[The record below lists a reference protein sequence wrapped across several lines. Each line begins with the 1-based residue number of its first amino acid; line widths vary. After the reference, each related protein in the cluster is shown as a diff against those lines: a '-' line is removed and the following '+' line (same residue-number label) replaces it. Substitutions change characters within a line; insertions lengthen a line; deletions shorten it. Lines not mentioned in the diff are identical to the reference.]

1 MANKTRPWIART
13 AGAALLAAFGAHA
26 QAGTPAVQ
34 AATVGPDST
43 DRIIVKYRDGSTVQL
58 QAAGAASRAQQ
69 RQRSLESSAQRF
81 NARLAH
87 VRGTAL
93 GADVL
98 RLDRHMANADVAALA
113 REIAAA
119 DPDVEYAEPDRIMK
133 PMFVPNDSNY
143 SLQWHYY
150 ESTAGLNLP
159 AAWDLSTGT
168 GITVAVI
175 DTGYRPHVD
184 LAANIVSGYDF
195 IADTFVSNDGDARDA
210 DARDPGDAIVAGEC
224 GSGYPT
230 QDQSSSWH
238 GTHVAGTI
246 AAVTNN
252 GSGVA
257 GVAFGAKVQPV
268 RVLGKCGGYTSDIA
282 DAIVWASGGTV
293 TGVPANATPARVL
306 NLSLGGSGTC
316 DTTTQTA
323 INSARSRNAVVVVAA
338 GNSGAN
344 AANYSPASCTGI
356 VTVAAVNRSGG
367 RAYYSNYG
375 SVVEV
380 AAPGG
385 DMTSS
390 SANGILSTLNAGAT
404 APGADA
410 YAYYQGTSMAT
421 PHVAGVVALMLAK
434 NASLTPDQVITML
447 QSTARTFPATCSQC
461 GSGIVDAAAAVTAAA
476 GGGGGGGG
484 GGGTTIAEVESNNTR
499 TTAQSISTA
508 GTTVNGSFSAK
519 TDTDYYKVV
528 LPAGKKLTATLTPN
542 STSDY
547 DLYLYNSSGTQL
559 SRSINGTGAVD
570 TVTYTNSGSASVTLY
585 VRAYYYSGKTGSTGT
600 YTLGF
605 AW

>member
-1 MANKTRPWIART
+1 MANKIRPWIVRST
-13 AGAALLAAFGAHA
+13 LAALAAAIGSVAA
-26 QAGTPAVQ
+26 AGTPAVQ
-34 AATVGPDST
+34 ASAAAPTTT
-43 DRIIVKYRDGSTVQL
+43 DRIIVKYRDGSTTQM
-58 QAAGAASRAQQ
+58 QAASTNSRALQ
-69 RQRSLESSAQRF
+69 RQSALDSSGARF
-81 NARLAH
+81 NVRMTHL
-87 VRGTAL
+87 RGTAL
-93 GADVL
+93 GANVL
-98 RLDRHMANADVAALA
+98 RLDHHMTNADAAALA
-113 REIAAA
+113 RDIAAA
-119 DPDVEYAEPDRIMK
+119 DPDVEYAEPDRILR
-133 PMFVPNDSNY
+133 PLFTPNDTYYAS
-143 SLQWHYY
+143 QWHYY

-168 GITVAVI
+168 GIVVAVI
-175 DTGYRPHVD
+175 DTGYRPHAD
-184 LAANIVSGYDF
+184 LAANIVPGYDF
-195 IADTFVSNDGDARDA
+195 ITDTAVSNDGNGRDA
-210 DARDPGDAIVAGEC
+210 DASDPGDAIVAGEC

-252 GSGVA
+252 GTGVA

-282 DAIVWASGGTV
+282 DAIIWASGGTV
-293 TGVPANATPARVL
+293 SGVPANATPARVL

-316 DTTTQTA
+316 DTTTQNA

-338 GNSGAN
+338 GNSNAN

-385 DMTSS
+385 DMTSAA
-390 SANGILSTLNAGAT
+390 ANGILSTLNAGT
-404 APGADA
+404 TTPGADV

-447 QSTARTFPATCSQC
+447 QSTARAFPATCSQC
-461 GSGIVDAAAAVTAAA
+461 GAGIVDAAAAVKAAIA
-476 GGGGGGGG
+476 GGGGGGGS
-484 GGGTTIAEVESNNTR
+484 TTVAEVESNNTLA
-499 TTAQSISTA
+499 TAQTIGTA
-508 GTTVNGSFSAK
+508 GTTVNGSFSSK

-528 LPAGKKLTATLTPN
+528 LPAGKTLTATLTPN
-542 STSDY
+542 ASSDY
-547 DLYLYNSSGTQL
+547 DLYLYNSAGTQL
-559 SRSINGTGAVD
+559 ARSVNGKGAAD
-570 TVTYTNSGSASVTLY
+570 TVTYTNTGGSSATLY
-585 VRAYYYSGKTGSTGT
+585 VRAYYYSGSTGTAGT
-600 YTLGF
+600 YTLKLS
-605 AW
+605 W

>member
-1 MANKTRPWIART
+1 MANKIRPWIARST
-13 AGAALLAAFGAHA
+13 IAALLTAVGTAAS
-26 QAGTPAVQ
+26 AGTPSMQ
-34 AATVGPDST
+34 ATSVAPTTT
-43 DRIIVKYRDGSTVQL
+43 DRIIVKYRDGSTTQV
-58 QAAGAASRAQQ
+58 QAANTNSRALQ
-69 RQRSLESSAQRF
+69 RQRSLESSAARF
-81 NARLAH
+81 NARLTH

-93 GADVL
+93 GANVL
-98 RLDRHMANADVAALA
+98 RLDHHMTNADAAALA
-113 REIAAA
+113 RDIAAA
-119 DPDVEYAEPDRIMK
+119 DPDVEYAEPDRILR
-133 PMFVPNDSNY
+133 PMFTPNDTYYAS
-143 SLQWHYY
+143 QWHYY

-175 DTGYRPHVD
+175 DTGYRPHAD

-195 IADTFVSNDGDARDA
+195 INDTAVSNDGDGRDA
-210 DARDPGDAIVAGEC
+210 DPIDPGDAIVAGEC
-224 GSGYPT
+224 GSGYPS

-252 GSGVA
+252 GTGVA
-257 GVAFGAKVQPV
+257 GVAYGAKVQPV

-282 DAIVWASGGTV
+282 DAIIWASGGSV
-293 TGVPANATPARVL
+293 SGVPANPTPARVL

-316 DTTTQTA
+316 DTTTQNA

-390 SANGILSTLNAGAT
+390 SANGILSTLNAGT
-404 APGADA
+404 TTPGADA

-447 QSTARTFPATCSQC
+447 QSTARAFPATCSQC
-461 GSGIVDAAAAVTAAA
+461 GTGIVDAAAAVKAAINA
-476 GGGGGGGG
+476 GGGGTPGGS
-484 GGGTTIAEVESNNTR
+484 TVAEVESNNTR
-499 TTAQSISTA
+499 ATAQTISTA
-508 GTTVNGSFSAK
+508 GTTVNGSFSSNA
-519 TDTDYYKVV
+519 DTDYYKVV

-542 STSDY
+542 ASSDY
-547 DLYLYNSSGTQL
+547 DLYLYNSSGKQL
-559 SRSINGTGAVD
+559 ASSLNGAGTAD

-585 VRAYYYSGKTGSTGT
+585 VRAYFYSGTTGTAGT
-600 YTLGF
+600 YTLKLG
-605 AW
+605 W

>member
-1 MANKTRPWIART
+1 MTHKHRLWIARSVT
-13 AGAALLAAFGAHA
+13 AAALATCGAIA
-26 QAGTPAVQ
+26 QAGTPMAQ
-34 AATVGPDST
+34 AAGAGPDTT
-43 DRIIVKYRDGSTVQL
+43 DRIIVKYRDGSTAQVQ
-58 QAAGAASRAQQ
+58 ANSAGNRPAQ
-69 RQRSLESSAQRF
+69 RQRSLDASAARF
-81 NARLAH
+81 NARLTH
-87 VRGTAL
+87 VRGTGL

-98 RLDRHMANADVAALA
+98 RLDRRMANADVAALA

-119 DPDVEYAEPDRIMK
+119 DPDVEYAEPDRILK
-133 PMFVPNDSNY
+133 PLATPNDSYY

-159 AAWDLSTGT
+159 GAWDLSTGA

-175 DTGYRPHVD
+175 DTGYRPHAD
-184 LAANIVSGYDF
+184 LAANIVAGYDF
-195 IADTFVSNDGDARDA
+195 IADTAVSNDGNGRDA
-210 DARDPGDAIVAGEC
+210 DASDPGDAVVAGEC

-230 QDQSSSWH
+230 QDESSSWH

-252 GSGVA
+252 GTGVA
-257 GVAFGAKVQPV
+257 GVAYGAKVQPV

-282 DAIVWASGGTV
+282 DAIIWASGGTV
-293 TGVPANATPARVL
+293 SGVPANATPARVL
-306 NLSLGGSGTC
+306 NLSLGGSGAC
-316 DTTTQTA
+316 DTTTQNA

-390 SANGILSTLNAGAT
+390 SANGILSTLNAGT
-404 APGADA
+404 TTPGADV
-410 YAYYQGTSMAT
+410 YAYYQGTSMAS

-434 NASLTPDQVITML
+434 NASLTPDQVISML
-447 QSTARTFPATCSQC
+447 QTTARAFPATCSQC
-461 GSGIVDAAAAVTAAA
+461 GAGIVDATAAVTAAA
-476 GGGGGGGG
+476 NGGGGGNP
-484 GGGTTIAEVESNNTR
+484 GTTIAEVESNNTR
-499 TTAQSISTA
+499 ATAQSIANA
-508 GTTVNGSFSAK
+508 GTTVNGSFSNSS
-519 TDTDYYKVV
+519 DTDYYKVV
-528 LPAGKKLTATLTPN
+528 LPAGKKLTAKLTPN

-559 SRSINGTGAVD
+559 ARSINGTGVAD
-570 TVTYTNSGSASVTLY
+570 TVTYTNSGSSSLTLY
-585 VRAYYYSGKTGSTGT
+585 VRAYFYSGKTGTTGT
-600 YTLGF
+600 YTLNF

>member
-1 MANKTRPWIART
+1 MANKIRPWIVRST
-13 AGAALLAAFGAHA
+13 LAALAAAIGSVAA
-26 QAGTPAVQ
+26 AGTPAVQ
-34 AATVGPDST
+34 ASAAAPTTT
-43 DRIIVKYRDGSTVQL
+43 DRIIVKYRDGSTTQM
-58 QAAGAASRAQQ
+58 QAASTNSRALQ
-69 RQRSLESSAQRF
+69 RQSALDSSGARF
-81 NARLAH
+81 NVRMTHL
-87 VRGTAL
+87 RGTAL
-93 GADVL
+93 GANVL
-98 RLDRHMANADVAALA
+98 RLDHHMTNADAAALA
-113 REIAAA
+113 RDIAAA
-119 DPDVEYAEPDRIMK
+119 DPDVEYAEPDRILR
-133 PMFVPNDSNY
+133 PMFTPNDTYYAS
-143 SLQWHYY
+143 QWHYY

-168 GITVAVI
+168 GIVVAVI
-175 DTGYRPHVD
+175 DTGYRPHAD
-184 LAANIVSGYDF
+184 LAANIVPGYDF
-195 IADTFVSNDGDARDA
+195 ITDTAVSNDGNGRDA
-210 DARDPGDAIVAGEC
+210 DASDPGDAIVAGEC

-252 GSGVA
+252 GTGVA

-282 DAIVWASGGTV
+282 DAIIWASGGTV
-293 TGVPANATPARVL
+293 SGVPANTTPARVL

-316 DTTTQTA
+316 DTTTQNA

-338 GNSGAN
+338 GNSNAN

-385 DMTSS
+385 DMTSAA
-390 SANGILSTLNAGAT
+390 ANGILSTLNAGT
-404 APGADA
+404 TTPGADV

-447 QSTARTFPATCSQC
+447 QSTARAFPATCSQC
-461 GSGIVDAAAAVTAAA
+461 GAGIVDAAAAVKAAIA

-484 GGGTTIAEVESNNTR
+484 STTVAEVESNNTLA
-499 TTAQSISTA
+499 TAQTIGTA
-508 GTTVNGSFSAK
+508 GTTVNGSFSSK

-528 LPAGKKLTATLTPN
+528 LPAGKTLTATLTPN
-542 STSDY
+542 ASSDY
-547 DLYLYNSSGTQL
+547 DLYLYNSAGTQL
-559 SRSINGTGAVD
+559 ARSVNGKGAAD
-570 TVTYTNSGSASVTLY
+570 TVTYTNTGGSSATLY
-585 VRAYYYSGKTGSTGT
+585 VRAYYYSGSTGTAGT
-600 YTLGF
+600 YTLKLS
-605 AW
+605 W

>member
-1 MANKTRPWIART
+1 MANKIRPWIVRST
-13 AGAALLAAFGAHA
+13 LAALAAAIGSVAA
-26 QAGTPAVQ
+26 AGTPAVQ
-34 AATVGPDST
+34 ASAAAPTTT
-43 DRIIVKYRDGSTVQL
+43 DRIIVKYRDGSTTQM
-58 QAAGAASRAQQ
+58 QAASTNSRALQ
-69 RQRSLESSAQRF
+69 RQSALDSSGARF
-81 NARLAH
+81 NVRMTHL
-87 VRGTAL
+87 RGTAL
-93 GADVL
+93 GANVL
-98 RLDRHMANADVAALA
+98 RLDHHMTNADAAALA
-113 REIAAA
+113 RDIAAA
-119 DPDVEYAEPDRIMK
+119 DPDVEYAEPDRILR
-133 PMFVPNDSNY
+133 PMFTPNDTYYAS
-143 SLQWHYY
+143 QWHYY

-159 AAWDLSTGT
+159 AAWDLSTGA
-168 GITVAVI
+168 GIVVAVI
-175 DTGYRPHVD
+175 DTGYRPHAD
-184 LAANIVSGYDF
+184 LAANIVPGYDF
-195 IADTFVSNDGDARDA
+195 ITDTAVSNDGNGRDA
-210 DARDPGDAIVAGEC
+210 DASDPGDAIVAGEC

-252 GSGVA
+252 GTGVA

-282 DAIVWASGGTV
+282 DAIIWASGGTV
-293 TGVPANATPARVL
+293 SGVPANATPARVL

-316 DTTTQTA
+316 DTTTQNA

-338 GNSGAN
+338 GNSNAN

-385 DMTSS
+385 DMTSAA
-390 SANGILSTLNAGAT
+390 ANGILSTLNAGT
-404 APGADA
+404 TTPGADV

-447 QSTARTFPATCSQC
+447 QSTARAFPATCSQC
-461 GSGIVDAAAAVTAAA
+461 GAGIVDAAAAVKAAIA

-484 GGGTTIAEVESNNTR
+484 STTVAEVESNNTLA
-499 TTAQSISTA
+499 TAQTIGTA
-508 GTTVNGSFSAK
+508 GTTVNGSFSSK

-528 LPAGKKLTATLTPN
+528 LPAGKTLTATLTPN
-542 STSDY
+542 ASSDY
-547 DLYLYNSSGTQL
+547 DLYLYNSAGTQL
-559 SRSINGTGAVD
+559 ARSVNGKGAAD
-570 TVTYTNSGSASVTLY
+570 TVTYTNTGGSSATLY
-585 VRAYYYSGKTGSTGT
+585 VRAYYYSGSTGTAGT
-600 YTLGF
+600 YTLKLS
-605 AW
+605 W

>member
-1 MANKTRPWIART
+1 MANKIRPWIVRST
-13 AGAALLAAFGAHA
+13 LAALTAAIGSVAA
-26 QAGTPAVQ
+26 AGTPAVQ
-34 AATVGPDST
+34 ASAAAPTTT
-43 DRIIVKYRDGSTVQL
+43 DRIIVKYRDGSTTQM
-58 QAAGAASRAQQ
+58 QAVSTNSRALQ
-69 RQRSLESSAQRF
+69 RQSALDSSGARF
-81 NARLAH
+81 NVRMTHL
-87 VRGTAL
+87 RGTAL
-93 GADVL
+93 GANVL
-98 RLDRHMANADVAALA
+98 RLDHHMTNADAAALA
-113 REIAAA
+113 RDIAAA
-119 DPDVEYAEPDRIMK
+119 DPDVEYAEPDRILR
-133 PMFVPNDSNY
+133 PMFTPNDTYYAS
-143 SLQWHYY
+143 QWHYY

-159 AAWDLSTGT
+159 AAWDLSTGA
-168 GITVAVI
+168 GIVVAVI
-175 DTGYRPHVD
+175 DTGYRPHAD
-184 LAANIVSGYDF
+184 LAANIVPGYDF
-195 IADTFVSNDGDARDA
+195 ITDTAVSNDGNGRDA
-210 DARDPGDAIVAGEC
+210 DASDPGDAIVAGEC

-252 GSGVA
+252 GTGVA

-282 DAIVWASGGTV
+282 DAIIWASGGTV
-293 TGVPANATPARVL
+293 SGVPANTTPARVL
-306 NLSLGGSGTC
+306 NLSLGGSGAC
-316 DTTTQTA
+316 DTTTQNA

-338 GNSGAN
+338 GNSNAN

-385 DMTSS
+385 DMTSAA
-390 SANGILSTLNAGAT
+390 ANGILSTLNAGT
-404 APGADA
+404 TTPGADV

-447 QSTARTFPATCSQC
+447 QSTARAFPATCSQC
-461 GSGIVDAAAAVTAAA
+461 GAGIVDAAAAVKAAIA

-484 GGGTTIAEVESNNTR
+484 STTVAEVESNNTLA
-499 TTAQSISTA
+499 TAQTIGTT
-508 GTTVNGSFSAK
+508 GTTVNGSFSSK

-542 STSDY
+542 ASSDY
-547 DLYLYNSSGTQL
+547 DLYLYNSAGTQL
-559 SRSINGTGAVD
+559 ARSVNGKGAAD
-570 TVTYTNSGSASVTLY
+570 SVTYTNTGSSSATLY
-585 VRAYYYSGKTGSTGT
+585 VRAYYYSGSTGT
-600 YTLGF
+600 AGTYALKLS
-605 AW
+605 W

>member
-1 MANKTRPWIART
+1 MANKIRPWIVRST
-13 AGAALLAAFGAHA
+13 LAALAAAIGSVAA
-26 QAGTPAVQ
+26 AGTPAVQ
-34 AATVGPDST
+34 ASAAAPTTT
-43 DRIIVKYRDGSTVQL
+43 DRIIVKYRDGSTTQM
-58 QAAGAASRAQQ
+58 QAASTNSRALQ
-69 RQRSLESSAQRF
+69 RQSALDSSGARF
-81 NARLAH
+81 NVRMTHL
-87 VRGTAL
+87 RGTAL
-93 GADVL
+93 GANVL
-98 RLDRHMANADVAALA
+98 RLDHHMTNADAAALA
-113 REIAAA
+113 RDIAAA
-119 DPDVEYAEPDRIMK
+119 DPDVEYAEPDRILR
-133 PMFVPNDSNY
+133 PMFTPNDTYYAS
-143 SLQWHYY
+143 QWHYY

-168 GITVAVI
+168 GIVVAVI
-175 DTGYRPHVD
+175 DTGYRPHAD
-184 LAANIVSGYDF
+184 LAANIVPGYDF
-195 IADTFVSNDGDARDA
+195 ITDTAVSNDGNGRDA
-210 DARDPGDAIVAGEC
+210 DASDPGDAIVAGEC

-252 GSGVA
+252 GTGVA

-282 DAIVWASGGTV
+282 DAIIWASGGTV
-293 TGVPANATPARVL
+293 SGVPANATPARVL

-316 DTTTQTA
+316 DTTTQNA

-338 GNSGAN
+338 GNSNAN

-385 DMTSS
+385 DMTSAA
-390 SANGILSTLNAGAT
+390 ANGILSTLNAGT
-404 APGADA
+404 TTPGADV

-447 QSTARTFPATCSQC
+447 QSTARAFPATCSQC
-461 GSGIVDAAAAVTAAA
+461 GAGIVDAAAAVKAAIA
-476 GGGGGGGG
+476 GGGGGGGS
-484 GGGTTIAEVESNNTR
+484 TTVAEVESNNTLA
-499 TTAQSISTA
+499 TAQTIGTA
-508 GTTVNGSFSAK
+508 GTTVNGSFSSK

-528 LPAGKKLTATLTPN
+528 LPAGKTLTATLTPN
-542 STSDY
+542 ASSDY
-547 DLYLYNSSGTQL
+547 DLYLYNSAGTQL
-559 SRSINGTGAVD
+559 ARSVNGKGAAD
-570 TVTYTNSGSASVTLY
+570 TVTYTNTGGSSATLY
-585 VRAYYYSGKTGSTGT
+585 VRAYYYSGSTGTAGT
-600 YTLGF
+600 YTLKLS
-605 AW
+605 W

>member
-1 MANKTRPWIART
+1 MANKIRPWIARST
-13 AGAALLAAFGAHA
+13 FAALAAAIGSAA
-26 QAGTPAVQ
+26 MAGTPAMQ
-34 AATVGPDST
+34 ATSATPTTT
-43 DRIIVKYRDGSTVQL
+43 DRIIVKYRDGSSTQV
-58 QAAGAASRAQQ
+58 QAAASNSLALQ
-69 RQRSLESSAQRF
+69 RQSALDSSAARF
-81 NARLAH
+81 NVRMTHL
-87 VRGTAL
+87 RGTAL
-93 GADVL
+93 GANVL
-98 RLDRHMANADVAALA
+98 RLDHHMTNADAAALA
-113 REIAAA
+113 RDIAAA
-119 DPDVEYAEPDRIMK
+119 DPEVEYAEPDRILR
-133 PMFVPNDSNY
+133 PMFTPNDTYYAS
-143 SLQWHYY
+143 QWHYY

-175 DTGYRPHVD
+175 DTGYRPHAD

-195 IADTFVSNDGDARDA
+195 ITDTTVSNDGNGRDA
-210 DARDPGDAIVAGEC
+210 DPSDPGDAIVAGEC
-224 GSGYPT
+224 GSGYPA

-252 GSGVA
+252 GTGVA

-282 DAIVWASGGTV
+282 DAIIWASGGTV
-293 TGVPANATPARVL
+293 SGVPANATPARVL
-306 NLSLGGSGTC
+306 NLSLGGSGSC
-316 DTTTQTA
+316 DTTTQNA
-323 INSARSRNAVVVVAA
+323 ITSARSRNAVVVVAA

-385 DMTSS
+385 DMTSA

-404 APGADA
+404 TPGADA

-447 QSTARTFPATCSQC
+447 QSTARAFPATCSQC
-461 GSGIVDAAAAVTAAA
+461 GTGIVDAAAAVNAAIA
-476 GGGGGGGG
+476 GS
-484 GGGTTIAEVESNNTR
+484 GGGTGSTTVAEVESNNTR
-499 TTAQSISTA
+499 STAQTISTA
-508 GTTVNGSFSAK
+508 GTTVNGSFSSK

-528 LPAGKKLTATLTPN
+528 LAAGKKLTATLTPN
-542 STSDY
+542 TSSDY

-559 SRSINGTGAVD
+559 ARSVNGTGTVD
-570 TVTYTNSGSASVTLY
+570 TVTYTNSGSSGATLY
-585 VRAYYYSGKTGSTGT
+585 VRAYYYSGSTGTAGT
-600 YTLGF
+600 YTLKLS
-605 AW
+605 W

>member
-1 MANKTRPWIART
+1 MANKIRPWIVRST
-13 AGAALLAAFGAHA
+13 LAALTAAIGSIAA
-26 QAGTPAVQ
+26 AGTPAVQ
-34 AATVGPDST
+34 ASAAAPTTT
-43 DRIIVKYRDGSTVQL
+43 DRIIVKYRDGSTTQM
-58 QAAGAASRAQQ
+58 QAASTNSRALQ
-69 RQRSLESSAQRF
+69 RQSALDSSGARF
-81 NARLAH
+81 NVRMTHL
-87 VRGTAL
+87 RGTAL
-93 GADVL
+93 GANVL
-98 RLDRHMANADVAALA
+98 RLDHHMTNADAAALA
-113 REIAAA
+113 RDIAAA
-119 DPDVEYAEPDRIMK
+119 DPDVEYAEPDRILR
-133 PMFVPNDSNY
+133 PLFTPNDTYYAS
-143 SLQWHYY
+143 QWHYY

-168 GITVAVI
+168 GIVVAVI
-175 DTGYRPHVD
+175 DTGYRPHAD
-184 LAANIVSGYDF
+184 LAANIVPGYDF
-195 IADTFVSNDGDARDA
+195 ITDTAVSNDGNGRDA
-210 DARDPGDAIVAGEC
+210 DASDPGDAIVAGEC

-252 GSGVA
+252 GTGVA

-282 DAIVWASGGTV
+282 DAIIWASGGTV
-293 TGVPANATPARVL
+293 SGVPANATPARVL

-316 DTTTQTA
+316 DTTTQNA

-338 GNSGAN
+338 GNSNAN

-385 DMTSS
+385 DMTSAA
-390 SANGILSTLNAGAT
+390 ANGILSTLNAGT
-404 APGADA
+404 TTPGADV

-447 QSTARTFPATCSQC
+447 QSTARAFPATCSQC
-461 GSGIVDAAAAVTAAA
+461 GAGIVDAAAAVKAAIA
-476 GGGGGGGG
+476 GGGGGGS
-484 GGGTTIAEVESNNTR
+484 TTVAEVESNNTLA
-499 TTAQSISTA
+499 TAQTIGTA
-508 GTTVNGSFSAK
+508 GTTVNGSFSSK

-528 LPAGKKLTATLTPN
+528 LPAGKTLTATLTPN
-542 STSDY
+542 ASSDY
-547 DLYLYNSSGTQL
+547 DLYLYNSAGTQL
-559 SRSINGTGAVD
+559 ARSVNGKGAAD
-570 TVTYTNSGSASVTLY
+570 TVTYTNTGGSSATLY
-585 VRAYYYSGKTGSTGT
+585 VRAYYYSGSTGTAGT
-600 YTLGF
+600 YTLKLS
-605 AW
+605 W